1 MAMSVDAYYKKM
13 MIWLGVALVTSVII
27 ALIVV
32 DIVIRVYGS
41 G

>member
-1 MAMSVDAYYKKM
+1 MSVDAYYKKM
-13 MIWLGVALVTSVII
+13 MLWLGVAFVTSVVI

-32 DIVIRVYGS
+32 SIVIHVYGS